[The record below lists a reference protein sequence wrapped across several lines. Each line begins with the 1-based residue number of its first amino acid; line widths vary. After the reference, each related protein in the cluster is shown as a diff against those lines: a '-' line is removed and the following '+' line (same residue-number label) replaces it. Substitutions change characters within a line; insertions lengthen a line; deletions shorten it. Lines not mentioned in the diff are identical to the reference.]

1 MNGKAALCQALLL
14 GKVVSIRT
22 GFLNYGITNVPRE
35 IGRNVE
41 RAFGVKCERI
51 PREGKTRFD
60 VACHWIDYSLKKTDE
75 NIDGLL
81 KMANYVLKEFGEAK
95 TEEEFRRTSRME
107 SIIRYLTIRKNS
119 NDGKTNC

>member
-35 IGRNVE
+35 IGRSVE
-41 RAFGVKCERI
+41 RAFDVKCERI

-60 VACHWIDYSLKKTDE
+60 VACHWIDYSIKASAE
-75 NIDGLL
+75 NIKGLL
-81 KMANYVLKEFGEAK
+81 EMARYVLKEIGEAK
-95 TEEEFRRTSRME
+95 TNEQERVIHHINNVKKLLEAKQVRLSPSLF
-107 SIIRYLTIRKNS
+107 
-119 NDGKTNC
+119 